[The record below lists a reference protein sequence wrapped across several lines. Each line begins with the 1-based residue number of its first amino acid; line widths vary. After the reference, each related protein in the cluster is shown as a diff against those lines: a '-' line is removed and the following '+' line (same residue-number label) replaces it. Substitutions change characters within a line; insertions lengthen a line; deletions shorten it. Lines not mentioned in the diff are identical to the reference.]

1 MFIEKS
7 FTIMQGLFLTLTL
20 TFVFFFHSIAQEF
33 NASVQVSA
41 PQLQQTNR
49 EKFQELRKSL
59 YEFVND
65 RNWTNYSLTL
75 DERIECTIAITIM
88 EEISSDEFKG
98 RINLVLKRPVY
109 GTSYQTTLFNYV
121 DNDFQFQWQEGQAIE
136 FNEASFSSNL
146 TATIAYY
153 INIFLGIDFDSFQ
166 SMGGTPYFTKAQ
178 NIVNMAQSARE
189 TGWKAFESMR
199 NRYWLAENLN
209 NSSYANLRKAIYQYH
224 RHGLD
229 LMYDNPENGRRGI
242 MEALELLQRA
252 HREKPRLFFMQL
264 FMDAKRDEFI
274 NIFSE
279 AAPMDKTKAVNILKE
294 IDPSKANEY
303 QKIIG
308 QN

>member
-1 MFIEKS
+1 MIPR
-7 FTIMQGLFLTLTL
+7 LLL
-20 TFVFFFHSIAQEF
+20 TFTFSTLLIFTSIAQEF

-65 RNWTNYSLTL
+65 RNWTNYSYTL

-88 EEISSDEFKG
+88 EEISSDEFRG
-98 RINLVLKRPVY
+98 RMNLVLKRPVY

-146 TATIAYY
+146 TATIAFYL
-153 INIFLGIDFDSFQ
+153 NIFLGLDFDSFQ

-178 NIVNMAQSARE
+178 NVVNMAQSARE
-189 TGWKAFESMR
+189 PGWKAFESMR

-209 NSSYANLRKAIYQYH
+209 NSSYANLRKAVYQYH
-224 RHGLD
+224 RRGLD
-229 LMYDNPENGRRGI
+229 LMYDNPENGRRGV
-242 MEALELLQRA
+242 MEALEMLQMA

-274 NIFSE
+274 NIFSD

-303 QKIIG
+303 QKIIS